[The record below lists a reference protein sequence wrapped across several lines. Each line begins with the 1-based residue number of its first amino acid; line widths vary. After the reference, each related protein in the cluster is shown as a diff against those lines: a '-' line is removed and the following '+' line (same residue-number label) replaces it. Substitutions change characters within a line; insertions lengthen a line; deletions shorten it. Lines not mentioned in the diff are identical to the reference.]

1 VPGST
6 RTSSQQPSVDRP
18 TVTKR
23 IATAGVAILVAATGC
38 SASRTA
44 AEAPSPSPPAP
55 SLSTSVPEAAPIVE
69 PPSPSPKPP
78 PPPVPALRWTP
89 SPTPR
94 RSAAATL
101 GPNAGITLTGGI
113 TAIGDSVMLD
123 AAPNLRSLLPGITID
138 AVVSRGVDAG
148 IAGVRS
154 LAGAGQLGSS
164 VVVHLGTNGT
174 FTPAEMD
181 QLVAAAGGRRL
192 VLLTNHCPYCSW
204 TPSNNAVIEAGCTPA
219 RRCSVADWNGLA
231 GANPQW
237 FGRDGVHMPIGGTGG
252 QAYAE
257 LVVQHL

>member
-1 VPGST
+1 
-6 RTSSQQPSVDRP
+6 
-18 TVTKR
+18 VTKR
-23 IATAGVAILVAATGC
+23 IATAGVAILVAAAGC
-38 SASRTA
+38 GASRTA

-55 SLSTSVPEAAPIVE
+55 SLSEAPPVVD
-69 PPSPSPKPP
+69 PPSPSAKPA
-78 PPPVPALRWTP
+78 PPPVPAPRWTP
-89 SPTPR
+89 GPIPR
-94 RSAAATL
+94 RSAAAAIV
-101 GPNAGITLTGGI
+101 PNAAITPTGGI

-154 LAGAGQLGSS
+154 LAGAGRLGSS
-164 VVVHLGTNGT
+164 IVVHLGTNGT

-204 TPSNNAVIEAGCTPA
+204 TPSNNVVIEAGCTPA

-237 FGRDGVHMPIGGTGG
+237 FGKDGVHMPIGGTGG

>member
-6 RTSSQQPSVDRP
+6 RTSSQQPSIDKP

-23 IATAGVAILVAATGC
+23 IATAGVAILVAAAGC

-44 AEAPSPSPPAP
+44 AEAPSPSRPAP
-55 SLSTSVPEAAPIVE
+55 SPTTSAPEAPPTVDS
-69 PPSPSPKPP
+69 PSPSPKPTP
-78 PPPVPALRWTP
+78 PPLPALRWTP
-89 SPTPR
+89 SPIPR
-94 RSAAATL
+94 RSAAA
-101 GPNAGITLTGGI
+101 GITPTGGI

-123 AAPNLRSLLPGITID
+123 AAPNLRSLLPGISID

-154 LAGAGQLGSS
+154 LAGAGRLGGS

-181 QLVAAAGGRRL
+181 QLVAAASGRRL